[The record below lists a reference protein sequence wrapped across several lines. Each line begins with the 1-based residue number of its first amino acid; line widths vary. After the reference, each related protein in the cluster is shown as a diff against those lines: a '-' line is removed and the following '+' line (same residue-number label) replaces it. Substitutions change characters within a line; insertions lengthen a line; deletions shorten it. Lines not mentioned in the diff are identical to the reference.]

1 MPPFWNGDQNMDF
14 CNLVLEIDIE
24 QGLYIT
30 ASKNFTTIDIGHNSL
45 NCQQDLDTVSF
56 TPASHER

>member
-1 MPPFWNGDQNMDF
+1 MDF